1 MLQRCQCASL
11 CSRRS
16 CLEVGWA
23 TFCTSG
29 VFLLLQW
36 AVCSPLAVTA
46 PLSLCSYTKGTPF
59 SLYKERVQED
69 LERQSCAS
77 WQPLLQLVPSCPEM
91 EGRKGEGGRGGEGI
105 RGLGNSAA
113 LCSSLSLPPLRPCP
127 RALESLYLPVCSL
140 AWWRTDNLVTKATQK
155 ISRSCQSPHL
165 IHQATCW
172 VPADSRDIAG
182 WVLRTRTYQVA
193 WCFCVLNFIDIKF
206 MFHLLYLLGFTHKWK
221 PTVFFFLCLTYC
233 TTYNTVWVHPCC
245 CKWQHFHSFLWL
257 SNVP

>member
-77 WQPLLQLVPSCPEM
+77 WQPLLQLVPSCPQM
-91 EGRKGEGGRGGEGI
+91 EGREGEGGRGGEGI
-105 RGLGNSAA
+105 RGLGNSRLLCA
-113 LCSSLSLPPLRPCP
+113 LPCLS
-127 RALESLYLPVCSL
+127 
-140 AWWRTDNLVTKATQK
+140 
-155 ISRSCQSPHL
+155 
-165 IHQATCW
+165 
-172 VPADSRDIAG
+172 
-182 WVLRTRTYQVA
+182 
-193 WCFCVLNFIDIKF
+193 
-206 MFHLLYLLGFTHKWK
+206 
-221 PTVFFFLCLTYC
+221 
-233 TTYNTVWVHPCC
+233 HPCGPAPEP
-245 CKWQHFHSFLWL
+245 LNL
-257 SNVP
+257 STCQFVHLPGEEPTI